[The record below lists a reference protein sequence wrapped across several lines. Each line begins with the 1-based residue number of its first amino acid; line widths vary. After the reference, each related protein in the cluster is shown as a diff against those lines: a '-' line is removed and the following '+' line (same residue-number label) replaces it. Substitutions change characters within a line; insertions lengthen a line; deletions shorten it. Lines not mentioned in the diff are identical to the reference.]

1 MASKGS
7 ATPGIGVVSSRPKLP
22 PRLAMYARAVAVLA
36 FLVPVIGGS
45 MITTEAEHRATATA
59 SAQPFADLEL
69 PRIAVT
75 ITNDAFEGVPA
86 SLPAGRYLLSVT
98 NAFHAST
105 EETAG
110 AVFLRLPDD
119 LGANEFIASVH
130 EAGGDWPADWY
141 YATALAGGPYANRGA
156 TAYAVIDL
164 TAGEWV
170 LWGEAPGAPQRP
182 VPVTVTGT
190 PPADLPAP
198 TADITVELTE
208 FDIDFDASLRPGHQV
223 IEVVNAGERPHFLFI
238 GGVADGTTVAEAQAA
253 FEAFWNPETAP
264 PAAFSFADSPE
275 LLGTGDQSPGTT
287 AWYGVDLPAGTVV
300 VACFVTDPETGQP
313 HAMLGMTE
321 IVEIG

>member
-1 MASKGS
+1 
-7 ATPGIGVVSSRPKLP
+7 
-22 PRLAMYARAVAVLA
+22 MYARAVAVLA
-36 FLVPVIGGS
+36 VLVPVIGGS
-45 MITTEAEHRATATA
+45 IITTGAEDRATATA
-59 SAQPFADLEL
+59 STHPFADLEL
-69 PRIAVT
+69 PTIPVT
-75 ITNDAFEGVPA
+75 ITNDAFEGVP
-86 SLPAGRYLLSVT
+86 SFLSAGRYILSVT
-98 NAFHAST
+98 NAFRASA

-119 LGANEFIASVH
+119 MGANEFIASVH
-130 EAGGDWPADWY
+130 DDGSEWPAAWY
-141 YATALAGGPYANRGA
+141 YATALAGGPYANLGA

-164 TAGEWV
+164 TAGQWM

-182 VPVTVTGT
+182 VSVTVTGT

-198 TADITVELTE
+198 TADVTVELTE
-208 FDIDFDASLRPGHQV
+208 FGIAFDAPLRPGHQA
-223 IEVVNAGERPHFLFI
+223 IEVVNAGEQPHFLFI
-238 GGVADGTTVAEAQAA
+238 GGVPDNTTVAEAQAA

-275 LLGTGDQSPGTT
+275 LLGTGDQTAGTT
-287 AWYGVDLPAGTVV
+287 AWYAVDLPAGTVV